1 MQQDERLVDQIV
13 AGVLAQLGHS
23 AQSVPHSTPAASSDV
38 TTIQKTESQV
48 SVAVWNEK
56 VITADLVIDRL
67 KGKTTTTRELH
78 IGLKTILTPSAQDLL
93 RAKGLN
99 WKRVAEA
106 APHTNALASQTWK
119 IILQQVTPQLKTVLE
134 ELQKPGSIAWMREI
148 AGTLEE
154 GIGMAVTPLSR
165 AEVTGVMLMTDRPH
179 AAACLANRHAALR
192 AAVVKE
198 LSDVESLRSQLG
210 PNMYCLSPQGWG
222 GFALRKVIMACVEQG
237 PPTIPKGWKS

>member
-1 MQQDERLVDQIV
+1 MT
-13 AGVLAQLGHS
+13 S
-23 AQSVPHSTPAASSDV
+23 
-38 TTIQKTESQV
+38 IQKNETETN
-48 SVAVWNEK
+48 VAVWNEK

-67 KGKTTTTRELH
+67 KGKSTTRELH

-99 WKRVAEA
+99 WKRVAESA
-106 APHTNALASQTWK
+106 TRATALASQTWK

-134 ELQKPGSIAWMREI
+134 ELQKPGSIVWMREI

-154 GIGMAVTPLSR
+154 GVGMAVTPLSR

-222 GFALRKVIMACVEQG
+222 GFALRKVIMACVEHG
-237 PPTIPKGWKS
+237 PPTTPRGWKSS